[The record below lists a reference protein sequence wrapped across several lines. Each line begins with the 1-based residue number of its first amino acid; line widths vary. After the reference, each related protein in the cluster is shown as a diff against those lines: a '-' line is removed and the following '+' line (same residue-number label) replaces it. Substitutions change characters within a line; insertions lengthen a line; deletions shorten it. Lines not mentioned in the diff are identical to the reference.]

1 MRTKLQV
8 KTSLYVKHVF
18 FFRWLSCLLC
28 LCSVRVCFVTVSSFP
43 VVLVANAGPDMGH
56 HGSFLTVCPLDQPDY
71 SRNSQDLFQ
80 KKSKSGVFERQ
91 NPNGDRIKIAFT
103 NDVAVQLTLTYTYQ
117 KLNKYDKIQL
127 AWFQKP
133 HKNLPRSVQGSCCFN
148 TVPLSNEHLLKHNE
162 NTATLYIDFFLY
174 IFILRFVL
182 QAEFSPWLLELLW
195 SDGKNSE

>member
-1 MRTKLQV
+1 MWNM
-8 KTSLYVKHVF
+8 F

-28 LCSVRVCFVTVSSFP
+28 LCSVRVCFVTGVLFP

-80 KKSKSGVFERQ
+80 KNQKAVFLKDKTPTEIESKLL
-91 NPNGDRIKIAFT
+91 FT

-162 NTATLYIDFFLY
+162 TQRLSTSIFFCTSLYCDLCCK
-174 IFILRFVL
+174 
-182 QAEFSPWLLELLW
+182 P
-195 SDGKNSE
+195 NSRLDCLSYCEAMERIRNKTRQNM